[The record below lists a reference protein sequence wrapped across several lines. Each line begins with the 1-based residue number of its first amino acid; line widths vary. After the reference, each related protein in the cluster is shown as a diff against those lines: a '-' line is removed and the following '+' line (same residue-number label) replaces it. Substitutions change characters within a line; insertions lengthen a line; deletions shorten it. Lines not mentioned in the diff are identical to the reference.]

1 MPVFNCFGCIPEVEL
16 LGHMVIM
23 YFLEELQIISH
34 SSWNVLHYHH
44 SIWSFPFLCILP
56 TLFIFIFE
64 KCSLPGE
71 VASDCG
77 FDFHFSLMMLS
88 NFSCACWP
96 FVYLWKKRLC
106 MSLAHVLIELFFILL
121 LSCKNSLYILDS
133 RPLSDIWLQIFLLY
147 YRLSF
152 HFLDSVLW
160 CTKDFNFEE
169 VHFIYF

>member
-1 MPVFNCFGCIPEVEL
+1 MFYITTTVYEVS
-16 LGHMVIM
+16 HFSASCQH
-23 YFLEELQIISH
+23 FLFS
-34 SSWNVLHYHH
+34 
-44 SIWSFPFLCILP
+44 
-56 TLFIFIFE
+56 IFE

-77 FDFHFSLMMLS
+77 FDFHFSLTMLS

-96 FVYLWKKRLC
+96 FVYLWKKRLFK
-106 MSLAHVLIELFFILL
+106 MSLAHVLVELFFILL
-121 LSCKNSLYILDS
+121 LSCRNSFYILDS

-169 VHFIYF
+169 AHFICF